1 MSLVIEHFHDI
12 GITRLSRWI
21 FNCYLIR
28 GKDSCVVVDAGLPGS
43 PDDIAGVLSVI
54 GGTVTAVVATHGH
67 SDHVAG
73 APALTA
79 ETSAPLY
86 LPEITVGYLD
96 GTQRPRTPTLPKVV
110 RIWPT
115 LVSQPLDVSAITG
128 FVNGA
133 KIAGFG
139 GAKGMLGQA
148 LQNAQ
153 PLSDGQQL
161 PGIPGWEVLSVPG
174 HTDDS
179 TAFWHSASATLISG
193 DAVLTAGGRA
203 WFTPET
209 VDDAAA
215 VRSEKR
221 LRALP
226 VEHLLPG
233 HGLPVRHRDVWCG
246 TR

>member
-1 MSLVIEHFHDI
+1 MSLVIERFHDI

-21 FNCYLIR
+21 FNCYLIH

-43 PDDIAGVLSVI
+43 ADDVAGVLSVL
-54 GGTVTAVVATHGH
+54 GGKVVAVVATHGH

-73 APALTA
+73 APRLTT
-79 ETSAPLY
+79 ETSVPLY
-86 LPEITVGYLD
+86 LPETTVGYLD
-96 GTQRPRTPTLPKVV
+96 GTVRPRTPSIAKVA

-115 LVSQPLDVSAITG
+115 VVSQPFDATG
-128 FVNGA
+128 GIGLVKGA
-133 KIAGFG
+133 EIAGFG
-139 GAKGMLGQA
+139 GRKGMLGTA
-148 LQNAQ
+148 LAGAK
-153 PLSDGQQL
+153 PLVDGQQL
-161 PGIPGWEVLSVPG
+161 PGIPGWQIVAVPG

-179 TAFWHSASATLISG
+179 VAFWHAGSATLISG

-209 VDDAAA
+209 VDDTAAEHT
-215 VRSEKR
+215 EKR

-233 HGLPVRHRDVWCG
+233 HGLPVRHRDVWAG